1 MARIRSV
8 HPGLFTDEAFVG
20 LTADAQVF
28 LIGLWTEADDQGLFE
43 WKPITLRM
51 RLRPT
56 KDGSIDPLLAELS
69 SANCI
74 RKVEIEGRQLG
85 AIRNFRKYQRP
96 KSPNALYPITD
107 EIRIY
112 VGLSPP
118 ISEIQP
124 VEPDTIPR
132 KGEIAPQMEGR
143 EGGEERK
150 KISVSKSN
158 NYAFE
163 GKTVRLNASDLA
175 DCRKN
180 YSGIVDIEAELR
192 RIDAGLAGKTDW
204 FMAMHA
210 MLNAKHQKIL
220 GERKTRPGGVTPL
233 GVGG

>member
-20 LTADAQVF
+20 LTADAQIF

-56 KDGSIDPLLAELS
+56 KDGAIEPLLAELS

-74 RKVEIEGRQLG
+74 RKVEVDGRQLG
-85 AIRNFRKYQRP
+85 AIRNFRKYQKP
-96 KSPNALYPITD
+96 KSPNALHTITD

-118 ISEIQP
+118 ISEIKP
-124 VEPDTIPR
+124 DEPDTIPR
-132 KGEIAPQMEGR
+132 KGEKTPLMERRG
-143 EGGEERK
+143 EEEEERK
-150 KISVSKSN
+150 KISVSKRD
-158 NYAFE
+158 YAFE
-163 GKTVRLNASDLA
+163 GKTVRLNAHDLA
-175 DCRKN
+175 ACRKN
-180 YSGIVDIEAELR
+180 YYGITDIEAELR
-192 RIDAGLAGKTDW
+192 RIDAALAGKTDW